1 MTVDPPAPP
10 PGADAQARARLAW
23 RVAPLSLIFFL
34 DLVDIG
40 RQRDVVDALLFGA
53 VLVANLE
60 PLNRDPGLAHAYAT
74 IETASPD
81 ELRRPVSINA
91 VAQSLRLPF
100 ETARRRITRM
110 AGTGDLTV
118 TPKGVYVP
126 ATILGEPRFMA
137 TVLGR
142 HERLRRFY
150 DDLRALG
157 ALPEPP
163 APDPARPGDAQPIRI
178 TNRAV
183 AEYMM
188 RGVDGL
194 LGLTADPVGA
204 LLLMQMT
211 RLNTEGMDD
220 AQLAAWAADPIARA
234 RPVRTGRLA
243 QALRFSAETTRR
255 HAIGLEAMGLCA
267 RHEAGLIA
275 TATPQARA
283 AIAQLADENLTS
295 VQRLFARLRQL
306 GALDAWDAP
315 PAAARRARSPA

>member
-1 MTVDPPAPP
+1 MTAAGPPVPPTAPH
-10 PGADAQARARLAW
+10 DAERSQLAW
-23 RVAPLSLIFFL
+23 RVAPTSLVFFL

-53 VLVANLE
+53 VVVANLE

-74 IETASPD
+74 LDAASPD

-110 AGTGDLTV
+110 AGTGALVV

-126 ATILGEPRFMA
+126 ATIIGEPGFMA
-137 TVLGR
+137 TVFSR

-150 DDLRALG
+150 DDLRGLG
-157 ALPEPP
+157 ALPEPS
-163 APDPARPGDAQPIRI
+163 AADPAHPGDDQPIRI

-188 RGVDGL
+188 RVVDGL
-194 LGLTADPVGA
+194 IAITGDPVSA

-211 RLNTEGMDD
+211 RLNTEH
-220 AQLAAWAADPIARA
+220 LAETELPGWAADPLALG

-243 QALRFSAETTRR
+243 QTLRFSAETTRR
-255 HAIGLEAMGLCA
+255 HAITLEGMGFCA
-267 RHEAGLIA
+267 RREDGLLA
-275 TATPQARA
+275 TADPASHP

-295 VQRLFARLRQL
+295 VQRLFARLRHL
-306 GALDAWDAP
+306 GALNAWDDP
-315 PAAARRARSPA
+315 PVETRTARPA